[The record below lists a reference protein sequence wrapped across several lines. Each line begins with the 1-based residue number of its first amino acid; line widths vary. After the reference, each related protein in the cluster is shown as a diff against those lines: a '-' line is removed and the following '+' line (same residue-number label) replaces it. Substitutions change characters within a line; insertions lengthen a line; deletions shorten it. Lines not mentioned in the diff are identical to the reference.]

1 MTQSPSEKFVI
12 RSFTSEQW
20 DGRSNPG
27 PVHILKR
34 FSRKRLLV
42 GLVVFVILLG
52 LGTFGA
58 VILTLGVL
66 GIVFK
71 WLVSGDKPS
80 QKFVNELMEDVNDA
94 LIELTGDP
102 NVSLSAKDLRGLHN
116 SGRHV
121 PLPVNGV
128 AGLELRVGSERLAA
142 EVRTT
147 RVTVVATAPDYGT
160 ASFDRL
166 LQATL
171 DAD

>member
-1 MTQSPSEKFVI
+1 M
-12 RSFTSEQW
+12 
-20 DGRSNPG
+20 
-27 PVHILKR
+27 
-34 FSRKRLLV
+34 
-42 GLVVFVILLG
+42 LLG

-58 VILTLGVL
+58 LILTLGVL

-80 QKFVNELMEDVNDA
+80 QKFVNELMADVNDPVV
-94 LIELTGDP
+94 EVTGDP
-102 NVSLSAKDLRGLHN
+102 NVSLSAKDLRGLRD

-128 AGLELRVGSERLAA
+128 AGLKLRVGSGS
-142 EVRTT
+142 VGTKVQTT
-147 RVTVVATAPDYGT
+147 QVTVVATPPDYAT
-160 ASFDRL
+160 ASFGRL